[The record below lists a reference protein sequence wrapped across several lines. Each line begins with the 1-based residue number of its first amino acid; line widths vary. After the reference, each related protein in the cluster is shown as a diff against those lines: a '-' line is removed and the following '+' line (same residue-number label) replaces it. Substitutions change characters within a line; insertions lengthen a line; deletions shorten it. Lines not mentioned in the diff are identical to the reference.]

1 MSQLFV
7 NNSAP
12 TGLFPDGLVRLQTLT
27 VEEAKNLLANSDFV
41 HGGNPDHWPT
51 WHAIAAAIGNEKLKE
66 AKGGRL
72 ALKEGDKIF
81 VAEVTGLPRETRE
94 FTPEEIAKAKFR
106 LRLAT
111 VVEEQK

>member
-1 MSQLFV
+1 MSNLYV

-12 TGLFPDGLVRLQTLT
+12 TGLFPDGLVRLQTLN
-27 VEEAKNLLANSDFV
+27 VEEAKNLLTGTEFV

-51 WHAIAAAIGNEKLKE
+51 WNALAAFLGEPRLKE

-72 ALKEGDKIF
+72 ALKEGDRIF